1 MPGASKGE
9 QEAMQRLIEVVK
21 KTDRITRDPGI
32 RKKFAS
38 LPRAPIRIICC
49 ELDKGIN
56 HGNILRI
63 AECFRLE
70 EVCFTPVPRKKMRD
84 FSGCV
89 AALKWQKYRWIS
101 AVDAIRE
108 ARSDGYTIYG
118 LTLEG
123 GAKALRDVNW
133 RLPCAI
139 VLGSE
144 IEGLGEGVEKD
155 CDELIAIPLYG
166 MVQSL
171 NVAVTAGIAVEHCFS
186 EYIRNHPEFLPARK
200 ASRMLVEKNT
210 KRS

>member
-1 MPGASKGE
+1 MSGASKGE

-32 RKKFAS
+32 RKRFAS

-89 AALKWQKYRWIS
+89 AALKWQKYRWIP
-101 AVDAIRE
+101 AVDAIQE
-108 ARSDGYTIYG
+108 AKSHGYTIYG
-118 LTLEG
+118 LTLQG
-123 GAKALRDVNW
+123 GAKALRTLKW

-144 IEGLGEGVEKD
+144 MEGLEKDVEKV
-155 CDELIAIPLYG
+155 CDELISIPLYG

-171 NVAVTAGIAVEHCFS
+171 NVAVTAGIVVEHCFS
-186 EYIRNHPEFLPARK
+186 EYVKDHPDFLPARK
-200 ASRMLVEKNT
+200 ASRVLVKKNK

>member
-1 MPGASKGE
+1 MGGVSKGE
-9 QEAMQRLIEVVK
+9 QEATQRLIEVVK

-56 HGNILRI
+56 HGNVLRI

-89 AALKWQKYRWIS
+89 AALKWQKYRWIP
-101 AVDAIRE
+101 AIDAIGE
-108 ARSDGYTIYG
+108 ARSHGYTIYG
-118 LTLEG
+118 LTLQSG
-123 GAKALRDVNW
+123 VKALRDVKW
-133 RLPCAI
+133 QLPCAI

-144 IEGLGEGVEKD
+144 IEGLEEDVEKK
-155 CDELIAIPLYG
+155 CDELISIPLYG

-171 NVAVTAGIAVEHCFS
+171 NVAVTAGIVVGIVF
-186 EYIRNHPEFLPARK
+186 RNL
-200 ASRMLVEKNT
+200 
-210 KRS
+210 